1 MATHPA
7 PTLFVSGGNSGLG
20 KDIAL
25 RFARS
30 GYRVFAG
37 TRDLAKAG
45 ELLDEASASG
55 LAVEA
60 IELDVDDAASVKRAS
75 AEVLAATPRLDLLV
89 NNAGI
94 GVFGVAEELRFDE
107 IQRVMETNF
116 FGAVRLTQAFLPHFR
131 TSRGGAIAF
140 MSSWM
145 GRVPLAGMLTYA
157 CSKAA
162 LETFAETLAQE
173 VLRFDVRIFILEPGY
188 ARTPMHGK
196 APRYELPEDTPY
208 ADLYRNWKAHWRVG
222 YRNPTLPDA
231 VSEALFQAVENA
243 DPRIRIVI
251 GDDAQQWID
260 ARERSSDELWRE
272 AGQPRELEEFLAWAE
287 QVYGPGLFRG

>member
-1 MATHPA
+1 
-7 PTLFVSGGNSGLG
+7 
-20 KDIAL
+20 
-25 RFARS
+25 
-30 GYRVFAG
+30 
-37 TRDLAKAG
+37 
-45 ELLDEASASG
+45 
-55 LAVEA
+55 
-60 IELDVDDAASVKRAS
+60 LDV
-75 AEVLAATPRLDLLV
+75 LV

-94 GVFGVAEELRFDE
+94 GVFGVAEELRFEE

-116 FGAVRLTQAFLPHFR
+116 FGAVRLTQAFLPHLR
-131 TSRGGAIAF
+131 ASGGGAIAF

-173 VLRFDVRIFILEPGY
+173 VLRFGVRVYILEPGY

-231 VSEALFQAVENA
+231 VSEALFRAIEEA
-243 DPRIRIVI
+243 DPALRIVV
-251 GDDAQQWID
+251 GDDARQWID
-260 ARERSSDELWRE
+260 ARERASDELWRE
-272 AGQPRELEEFLAWAE
+272 AGQPRELADFLAWAE
-287 QVYGPGLFRG
+287 RVYGPGLFRG